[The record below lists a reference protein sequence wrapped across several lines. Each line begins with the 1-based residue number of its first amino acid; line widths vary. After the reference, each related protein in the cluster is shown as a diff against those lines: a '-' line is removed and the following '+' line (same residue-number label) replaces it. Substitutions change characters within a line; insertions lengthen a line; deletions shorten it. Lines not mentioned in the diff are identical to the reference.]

1 MMKRLISILLLIFL
15 LLQSAACTPVPLT
28 DGNKSTAPNGEL
40 SDKPVAY
47 APWSDAESA
56 ASEFLSVSGA
66 VVDCSAREYS
76 HADMVSDLE
85 TLAKAHPTRFSYY
98 EFGRSVLGRALYCAK
113 LGNPNA
119 PKQILVSAGIHGREY
134 LTPLLVMKQMEFYLT
149 YYDTGDYNGFT
160 YASLFEEYCFYVV
173 PMTNPDGIMIS
184 QEGISTVMNTSLT
197 EAIRTAYYA
206 DFKAGYTDATTLNEY
221 LKIWKANANC
231 VDLNRNFDARW
242 SEIETGMYRK
252 SHKNYKGT
260 AAASEPETRA
270 MAALTESLPNVQAV
284 LCIHS
289 QGEVLYWDCGQR
301 GSLRD
306 RTLAFTE
313 NLSHRNGY
321 RVVNEQNND
330 ASFSDWCALEQ
341 DLIAVTVETG
351 MGTCPLEIDQF
362 AAIWSDNYDLF
373 ALSAVF
379 FEVE

>member
-1 MMKRLISILLLIFL
+1 MMKRLISILLLIL
-15 LLQSAACTPVPLT
+15 LLLPSCTPVPMTEDSSDTDPNIGLT
-28 DGNKSTAPNGEL
+28 DARPAY
-40 SDKPVAY
+40 KP
-47 APWSDAESA
+47 WDDAEETA
-56 ASEFLSVSGA
+56 LQFLSVQNA
-66 VVDCSAREYS
+66 IVDCSERAYS
-76 HADMVSDLE
+76 YEDMVSDLE
-85 TLAKAHPTRFSYY
+85 ALASAHPTRFSYY

-113 LGNPNA
+113 LGNPSA

-149 YYDTGDYNGFT
+149 YYDTGDHNGFS
-160 YASLFEEYCFYVV
+160 YASLFDEYCFYVV

-184 QEGISTVMNTSLT
+184 QEGISTVMNTALT

-221 LKIWKANANC
+221 LQIWKANANC

-242 SEIETGMYRK
+242 SEVETGMYRK
-252 SHKNYKGT
+252 SHKNYKG
-260 AAASEPETRA
+260 ASAASEPETRA
-270 MAALTESLPNVQAV
+270 MAELTEGLPNVQAV

-301 GSLRD
+301 GSLRQ

-313 NLSHRNGY
+313 SLSHRNGY

-341 DLIAVTVETG
+341 GLIAVTVETG
-351 MGTCPLEIDQF
+351 IGACPLEIDQF
-362 AAIWSDNYDLF
+362 STIWSDNYDLF